1 MSQADASDLLDMGLA
16 QGQCSQVSAQSV
28 SGKKDCAVGGAMA
41 AALTAAQMTVKEI
54 LEGSTQRDL
63 LAYARALPG
72 ASKSTRK
79 QDLVSNL
86 MDFCD
91 DVSHKQST
99 CTDLLA
105 GHGVRDLRRL
115 IARLRGLGC
124 LVRLGQKPRRNDLVA
139 AIASVDEYAPSS
151 NPGPSTGLSRRK
163 GLCLSAGSVGSAEK
177 PSAIKE
183 GAGPQESMALVAY
196 DTAADPGKLQRK
208 LTKRWGKRC
217 ARFLKRAARKE
228 KLAAR
233 KEKLANLDTVLQR
246 VLQDHGETTTIGELR
261 AMVGRAVGVTLEGKY
276 RAPFDKAWSK
286 LTAPPPT
293 QPRARCRFNIANKRA
308 KHDKTRN
315 A

>member
-1 MSQADASDLLDMGLA
+1 
-16 QGQCSQVSAQSV
+16 
-28 SGKKDCAVGGAMA
+28 MA
-41 AALTAAQMTVKEI
+41 AALTAAQLTVKEN

-63 LAYARALPG
+63 LAYARAVALPG

-91 DVSHKQST
+91 DASHKQST

-105 GHGVRDLRRL
+105 GHGVRDLCRL

-139 AIASVDEYAPSS
+139 AIVSVDEYAPSR

-208 LTKRWGKRC
+208 LMKRWGKRR
-217 ARFLKRAARKE
+217 ARFLERATRKE
-228 KLAAR
+228 ELV
-233 KEKLANLDTVLQR
+233 NLDTALQR
-246 VLQDHGETTTIGELR
+246 VLQDHGNTTI
-261 AMVGRAVGVTLEGKY
+261 
-276 RAPFDKAWSK
+276 
-286 LTAPPPT
+286 
-293 QPRARCRFNIANKRA
+293 I
-308 KHDKTRN
+308 
-315 A
+315 